1 MPSGHYG
8 NPHAS
13 NTDMFARVMRLVSAW
28 ETSDFYLPLSAAHP
42 GNFEAA
48 DSVPTSTV
56 SSRPPERGASARAGE
71 HTAGSGGASS
81 SSPLDIRPR
90 IGEGEDATS
99 AVRLLAII
107 RDHGLGS
114 SRGTKRTRSSSVDEA

>member
-1 MPSGHYG
+1 
-8 NPHAS
+8 
-13 NTDMFARVMRLVSAW
+13 MFARVMEEVETW
-28 ETSDFYLPLSAAHP
+28 ETSDFYLPMSAAHP
-42 GNFEAA
+42 EIFEAA
-48 DSVPTSTV
+48 DSGLTSSV
-56 SSRPPERGASARAGE
+56 SSRPPERGATARAGE

-90 IGEGEDATS
+90 SEQGEDATS
-99 AVRLLAII
+99 AVRHLAII